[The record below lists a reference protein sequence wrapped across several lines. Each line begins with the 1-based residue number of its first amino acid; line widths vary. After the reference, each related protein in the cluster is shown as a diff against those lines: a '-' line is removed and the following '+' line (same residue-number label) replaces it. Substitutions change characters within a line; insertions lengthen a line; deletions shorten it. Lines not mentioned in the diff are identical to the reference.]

1 MYISGA
7 SQTFSSLSMSESL
20 RLHGPHGPLQRGAA
34 LVVLNGDGIVLAE
47 TVIWGDLFCYCW

>member
-1 MYISGA
+1 M
-7 SQTFSSLSMSESL
+7 FSSLSMSESL
-20 RLHGPHGPLQRGAA
+20 RLHGPHGPLQRGAT